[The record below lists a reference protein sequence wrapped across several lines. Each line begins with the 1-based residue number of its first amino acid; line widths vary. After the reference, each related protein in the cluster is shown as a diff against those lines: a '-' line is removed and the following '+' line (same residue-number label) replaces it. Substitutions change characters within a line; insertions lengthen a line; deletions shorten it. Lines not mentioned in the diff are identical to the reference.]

1 MIIESRRRQTQTE
14 SVIKVARISKE
25 DIADMI
31 IKHLSEAFDIRNLDR
46 SKIKFNTSWK
56 YVTDEWGM
64 NRVVATTFDG
74 AIVELLEV
82 D

>member
-31 IKHLSEAFDIRNLDR
+31 IKHLSEAFNIHNLDR
-46 SKIKFNTSWK
+46 SKIKFNTS
-56 YVTDEWGM
+56 
-64 NRVVATTFDG
+64 
-74 AIVELLEV
+74 
-82 D
+82 